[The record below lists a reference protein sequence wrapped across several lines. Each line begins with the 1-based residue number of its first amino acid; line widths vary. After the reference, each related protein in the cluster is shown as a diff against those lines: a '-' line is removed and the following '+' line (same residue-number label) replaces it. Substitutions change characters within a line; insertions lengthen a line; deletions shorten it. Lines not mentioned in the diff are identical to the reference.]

1 MLKMQIKNKYT
12 DDYSMLKMEV
22 KKQYE
27 KFKKYS
33 TIRDT
38 QEFIDLLDCNLAKMK
53 AKFERKVD

>member
-53 AKFERKVD
+53 AKFEKKVD